1 MRKPDAV
8 LQEVWQIKDAAYER
22 VGRDAHRFVEQLRQH
37 SAELRRGLNLKEL
50 QAPLRTTGAGAESHQ
65 ARP

>member
-8 LQEVWQIKDAAYER
+8 LQEVWQIKDSAYEKS
-22 VGRDAHRFVEQLRQH
+22 GRNAARFVEKLRQH

-50 QAPLRTTGAGAESHQ
+50 QAPLRPMDSTAESHQ